1 MFRLWRLWRLG
12 ARDLRL
18 LWYALNHPSRPA
30 WLWPVV
36 IAFSF
41 YALDPFNFVI
51 PALGVV
57 DDLVILPLLLHLLN
71 KLLPVEI
78 RSAFDDT
85 RA

>member
-12 ARDLRL
+12 ARDFRL

-36 IAFSF
+36 IVLAF

-71 KLLPVEI
+71 KLLPLEI
-78 RSAFDDT
+78 RSGFDDP